1 VSDKQKLRSGRVK
14 AGQNRIRRWPNGAE
28 AVYSGAFDLTT
39 QERLMGVEIAADI
52 RKGNII
58 EYTDGQLYVVLKAE
72 SFRPGKGTPTT
83 TIDMRRIS
91 DGIKISNTYKTSDKV
106 ERAFVEEV
114 DHSYLYMEGE
124 NYVFMN
130 SANYEQV
137 TVPAGML
144 GDSAHYLQENMTVI
158 LQMFNGEAVS
168 VTLPQR
174 ITAEIVETEPV
185 VKGQTAS
192 GSYKP
197 AKLDNG
203 ARIMVPSHVGV
214 GTRVIVNTEDGSY
227 MERAKD

>member
-1 VSDKQKLRSGRVK
+1 M
-14 AGQNRIRRWPNGAE
+14 A
-28 AVYSGAFDLTT
+28 
-39 QERLMGVEIAADI
+39 VEIAADI

-58 EYTDGQLYVVLKAE
+58 EHSDGQLYVVLKAE

-106 ERAFVEEV
+106 EKAYVEEV

-137 TVPAGML
+137 IVPAAMV
-144 GDSAHYLQENMTVI
+144 GDGAQYLQENMTVI

-214 GTRVIVNTEDGSY
+214 GTRVVVNTEDGSY
-227 MERAKD
+227 LERAKD

>member
-1 VSDKQKLRSGRVK
+1 M
-14 AGQNRIRRWPNGAE
+14 A
-28 AVYSGAFDLTT
+28 
-39 QERLMGVEIAADI
+39 VEIAADI

-114 DHSYLYMEGE
+114 DHTYLYMEGE

-130 SANYEQV
+130 STNYEQV
-137 TVPAGML
+137 IVPPAMV
-144 GDSAHYLQENMTVI
+144 GDSAQYLQENMTVI
-158 LQMFNGEAVS
+158 LQMFNDAAVS
-168 VTLPQR
+168 ITLPPR

>member
-1 VSDKQKLRSGRVK
+1 MVK
-14 AGQNRIRRWPNGAE
+14 
-28 AVYSGAFDLTT
+28 V
-39 QERLMGVEIAADI
+39 IASNV
-52 RKGNII
+52 RKGNVI
-58 EYTDGQLYVVLKAE
+58 EHDDNQLYVVLKAD

-83 TIDMRRIS
+83 TVEMRRIS
-91 DGIKISNTYKTSDKV
+91 DGIKISNTYKTTDKV
-106 ERAFVEEV
+106 EKAYVEEV
-114 DHSYLYMEGE
+114 DHSFLYMEGA

-130 SANYEQV
+130 SGNFEQV
-137 TVPAGML
+137 TVSAAMV
-144 GDSAHYLQENMTVI
+144 GDGAQYLQENMTVS
-158 LQMFNGEAVS
+158 LQMFNGEPVS

-214 GTRVIVNTEDGSY
+214 GTRVVVNTEDGSY
-227 MERAKD
+227 LERAKD

>member
-1 VSDKQKLRSGRVK
+1 MS
-14 AGQNRIRRWPNGAE
+14 
-28 AVYSGAFDLTT
+28 
-39 QERLMGVEIAADI
+39 VEIAADI

-91 DGIKISNTYKTSDKV
+91 DGIKISNTYKTSEKV
-106 ERAFVEEV
+106 ERAYVEEV
-114 DHSYLYMEGE
+114 DHTYLYMEGE

-130 SANYEQV
+130 SSNYEQIHV
-137 TVPAGML
+137 SGAMI
-144 GDSAHYLQENMTVI
+144 GDGAQYLQENMTVI
-158 LQMFNGEAVS
+158 LQMFNGAAVS
-168 VTLPQR
+168 ITLPQR

-197 AKLDNG
+197 AKLENG
-203 ARIMVPSHVGV
+203 ARIMVPMHIGV
-214 GTRVIVNTEDGSY
+214 GTRVVVNTDDGTY
-227 MERAKD
+227 LERAKD

>member
-1 VSDKQKLRSGRVK
+1 M
-14 AGQNRIRRWPNGAE
+14 A
-28 AVYSGAFDLTT
+28 
-39 QERLMGVEIAADI
+39 VEIAADI

-58 EYTDGQLYVVLKAE
+58 EHTDGQLYVVLKAE

-114 DHSYLYMEGE
+114 EFSYLYQEGD
-124 NYVFMN
+124 NYIFMN
-130 SANYEQV
+130 TSNYDQV
-137 TVPAGML
+137 TVSGAMV
-144 GDSAHYLQENMTVI
+144 GDGAAYLQENMNVT
-158 LQMFNGEAVS
+158 LQLFNGEPVS
-168 VTLPQR
+168 LSLPQR
-174 ITAEIVETEPV
+174 ITAEVVETEPV

-203 ARIMVPSHVGV
+203 LRVMVPPHIGV
-214 GTRVIVNTEDGSY
+214 GTRVIVNTDDGSY
-227 MERAKD
+227 LERAKD

>member
-1 VSDKQKLRSGRVK
+1 M
-14 AGQNRIRRWPNGAE
+14 A
-28 AVYSGAFDLTT
+28 
-39 QERLMGVEIAADI
+39 VEIAADI

-58 EYTDGQLYVVLKAE
+58 EHTDGQLYVVLKAE

-91 DGIKISNTYKTSDKV
+91 DGIKISNTYRTSDKV
-106 ERAFVEEV
+106 EKAYVEEV
-114 DHSYLYMEGE
+114 DHTYLYMEGE

-130 SANYEQV
+130 AANYEQV
-137 TVPAGML
+137 TVPGAMV
-144 GDSAHYLQENMTVI
+144 GDGAQYLQENMTVI

-174 ITAEIVETEPV
+174 ITAEVVETEPV

-203 ARIMVPSHVGV
+203 ARIMVPPHIGV
-214 GTRVIVNTEDGSY
+214 GTRVVVNTEDGSY
-227 MERAKD
+227 LERAKD